1 MKILKEEKKTHK
13 QMALD
18 TLEKVKE
25 IYDADESGL
34 LVASFWSDFMA
45 EVNSQI
51 SEIKETISDNY

>member
-1 MKILKEEKKTHK
+1 MKILKENKKTNK

-25 IYDADESGL
+25 IYDADESGI

-45 EVNSQI
+45 EVEEQI
-51 SEIKETISDNY
+51 REIKDTVKDSY